1 MDWSLIPD
9 FLAVAR
15 AGTLAGA
22 AKARR
27 VNHSTMYRRLNQLE
41 ATLETRLFERL
52 PDGYQLTEGGERLRP
67 FAEAMEAQALA
78 AERSLTGIDRSLL
91 GEVRLTAPENLA
103 YDYLPVYLA
112 EFRARYPDIR
122 VTILVSNTELDLD
135 RREAD
140 VALRATPQPPE
151 HLVGRR
157 VLDVEW
163 GVFAAPAFLAR
174 HGSPTDLGDLSGFDW
189 VVPEA
194 SLYHLPAAAWI
205 RQHISD
211 ERVVA
216 RGSTLNTLSR
226 MAEAGLG
233 LTVLPHDQVK
243 PTLVHVMAF
252 PPGGA
257 SGFWLLTHPDL
268 RHTGR
273 IKVLIDF
280 LAEALRAEPRLRT
293 PADGS

>member
-1 MDWSLIPD
+1 MDWSLVPD

-27 VNHSTMYRRLNQLE
+27 VNHSTIYRRLNQLE
-41 ATLETRLFERL
+41 ATLESRLFERL
-52 PDGYQLTEGGERLRP
+52 PDGYQLTEAGERLRP
-67 FAEAMEAQALA
+67 FAEAMEAQVHA

-140 VALRATPQPPE
+140 VALRATPRPPE

-157 VLDVEW
+157 VIDVEW

-174 HGSPTDLGDLSGFDW
+174 HGSPADLGDLSRFDW

-194 SLYHLPAAAWI
+194 SLYHLPAAAWV
-205 RQHISD
+205 RQHVSD

-243 PTLVHVMAF
+243 PTLVHVMPF
-252 PPGGA
+252 PPGGQ

-273 IKVLIDF
+273 IKVLMDF
-280 LAEALRAEPRLRT
+280 LAEALRAEPRLRL
-293 PADGS
+293 PADSS